1 MLRSFTSSGLK
12 HTQRVSS
19 KALHHQT
26 PAAAPPHATTTT
38 TSSSSA
44 PTTPAPA
51 AASATVGKFS
61 FADAAAGSARFYSTS
76 SVIAPQPFDSYQAQA
91 YSTFDTGNAGAN
103 AGTGSR
109 QLQHDNGHQQQQN
122 NRQGYNSHNG
132 GKHHNRN
139 NHNHNNNNNTN
150 NNAHGYNYSY
160 NTNSGNIYLQDNQYA
175 AQLALFD
182 ECLAQ
187 NSTYDLATGKISGGV
202 NHFWLAVKKIIPIY
216 RSLIYSGQLN
226 EKRMAE
232 FVSLLRN
239 GLRIHRLELSKLK
252 KNLDKDSNNPIKN
265 IHYLLTCAIREVSYN
280 LLDGLISMNSHGLTH
295 LFKAYK
301 DLGFTYEAVHIWE
314 TGKKNPSLNHL
325 FTSEP
330 VLGSIFP
337 FLVESGDF
345 DFNEIWEM
353 YQKIKDSKGADE
365 KLHNEL
371 QVGMIRVC
379 LFKDQTNDAL
389 AIFKQLTSDVY
400 NSFNNKGTEPPINVK
415 SYMTMAH
422 LSFIGFCKD
431 IDTADFFFQDAV
443 NESMPY
449 LTPLQL
455 NFIKKYLANTWEIT
469 HDYEKVKK
477 IWLITWRHYEHKK
490 TSNSSVSS
498 SLNDAFL
505 SIFFKK
511 YPSFSSE
518 SFSELKKVIDDYNF
532 IRLIDEPFINVLL
545 SKSTSWHN
553 PEVFEFILNTANSN
567 QFSKTNVF
575 YRCCLK
581 ACGSVDIDS
590 MSILNLFRQLL
601 ANNASNGMKFIAH
614 ADWVALRDAT
624 INSPYLSSF
633 ESVNDR
639 IDLYFKLWKICS
651 SSFISLENFK
661 SYVLKDVKLNF
672 NYSRIFQQMANINAD
687 INIPEISYFE
697 NNKSIQNYIGTGY
710 TF

>member
-1 MLRSFTSSGLK
+1 MLRTITSASIKQSG
-12 HTQRVSS
+12 HRVSS
-19 KALHHQT
+19 KAIQHPSSPHTRFIPAQQQQYLSTTQLQQQQQQQHHQ
-26 PAAAPPHATTTT
+26 
-38 TSSSSA
+38 SQ
-44 PTTPAPA
+44 
-51 AASATVGKFS
+51 F
-61 FADAAAGSARFYSTS
+61 
-76 SVIAPQPFDSYQAQA
+76 QQ
-91 YSTFDTGNAGAN
+91 
-103 AGTGSR
+103 
-109 QLQHDNGHQQQQN
+109 HQQQQAQLSNYQKYQNYN
-122 NRQGYNSHNG
+122 NT
-132 GKHHNRN
+132 
-139 NHNHNNNNNTN
+139 HNNTQFI
-150 NNAHGYNYSY
+150 AS
-160 NTNSGNIYLQDNQYA
+160 
-175 AQLALFD
+175 QLALFD

-202 NHFWLAVKKIIPIY
+202 ERFWVAVRKIIPIY
-216 RSLIYSGQLN
+216 RSLVNSGELN

-280 LLDGLISMNSHGLTH
+280 VLDGHIKLNPHGLTH

-301 DLGFTYEAVHIWE
+301 DLGFTYEAVNIWE
-314 TGKKNPSLNHL
+314 NGKSNPKLFNL

-345 DFNEIWEM
+345 NFDEVWEM
-353 YQKIKDSKGADE
+353 YSKIKDSKLPHE

-379 LFKDQTNDAL
+379 LFKNKTSDAL
-389 AIFKQLTSDVY
+389 NIFKKLTSDCY
-400 NSFNNKGTEPPINVK
+400 SSFEQNGIEPPINVK

-431 IDTADFFFQDAV
+431 MNTADYFFNDAV

-455 NFIKKYLANTWEIT
+455 NFIKKYLVNTWEIT
-469 HDYEKVKK
+469 NDYQRVKN
-477 IWLITWRHYEHKK
+477 IWAITWSHYEMKK

-505 SIFFKK
+505 SIFFQN
-511 YPSFSSE
+511 YPVYSDDAFN
-518 SFSELKKVIDDYNF
+518 ELKSVIGQYSSIKN
-532 IRLIDEPFINVLL
+532 IDEPFINVLL
-545 SKSTSWHN
+545 SKSTIWHN
-553 PEVFEFILNTANSN
+553 PQVFEFILSTANSHS
-567 QFSKTNVF
+567 FSKTNVF

-590 MSILNLFRQLL
+590 NSILNLFRQLL
-601 ANNASNGMKFIAH
+601 DNNASNGMKFIAH

-624 INSPYLSSF
+624 INSPFLQNFNSM
-633 ESVNDR
+633 NDR

-651 SSFISLENFK
+651 PSFISLENFK
-661 SYVLKDVKLNF
+661 NYIFKDVKLNY
-672 NYSRIFQQMANINAD
+672 NYSRIFQQMLNIRTD
-687 INIPEISYFE
+687 IEIPEINYFQ
-697 NNKSIQNYIGTGY
+697 NNKAVQSYIDSGY
-710 TF
+710 IL

>member
-1 MLRSFTSSGLK
+1 MLRTFTSSGLK
-12 HTQRVSS
+12 QTQRVSS

-26 PAAAPPHATTTT
+26 PAAPPHATA
-38 TSSSSA
+38 SSSSSS
-44 PTTPAPA
+44 TSGPAPA
-51 AASATVGKFS
+51 PGAQQSPVVGKFT
-61 FADAAAGSARFYSTS
+61 FADAANSARFYSTS
-76 SVIAPQPFDSYQAQA
+76 AIAPQTFDSYQSQP
-91 YSTFDTGNAGAN
+91 YSALETANGGNARGYHQFQPETHAN
-103 AGTGSR
+103 
-109 QLQHDNGHQQQQN
+109 
-122 NRQGYNSHNG
+122 
-132 GKHHNRN
+132 KHHNSYNHKQASSHGTHSNHSYRN
-139 NHNHNNNNNTN
+139 NHTYST
-150 NNAHGYNYSY
+150 GKYN
-160 NTNSGNIYLQDNQYA
+160 NSGNIYSQDNQFA
-175 AQLALFD
+175 SQLALFD

-202 NHFWLAVKKIIPIY
+202 SHFWFAVKKVIPIY

-280 LLDGLISMNSHGLTH
+280 LLDGLISLNSHGLTH

-353 YQKIKDSKGADE
+353 YQKIKDSKGANE

-400 NSFNNKGTEPPINVK
+400 NSFNHKGIEPPINVK

-431 IDTADFFFQDAV
+431 IDTADYFFQDAV

-455 NFIKKYLANTWEIT
+455 NFIKKYLSNTWEIT
-469 HDYEKVKK
+469 NDYEKVKK
-477 IWLITWRHYEHKK
+477 IWLITWRHYESKK

-511 YPSFSSE
+511 FPAFSNE
-518 SFSELKKVIDDYNF
+518 SFSELRAVIDDYNS

-553 PEVFEFILNTANSN
+553 SEVFEFILNTANSN

-590 MSILNLFRQLL
+590 MSILTLFRQLL

-624 INSPYLSSF
+624 INSPYLSNF

-687 INIPEISYFE
+687 VEIPEISYFE

>member
-1 MLRSFTSSGLK
+1 MLRSITSSSIK
-12 HTQRVSS
+12 QTTHRVSS
-19 KALHHQT
+19 KALHQHQHQHPAPQAATGQT
-26 PAAAPPHATTTT
+26 PTLAFQDQRFYAT
-38 TSSSSA
+38 
-44 PTTPAPA
+44 
-51 AASATVGKFS
+51 ASAGVLHQPTPVPVPVHPQYTHGMPGMLSANMSLSPAVGVNVNMLHAPF
-61 FADAAAGSARFYSTS
+61 TS
-76 SVIAPQPFDSYQAQA
+76 ELENSNSIP
-91 YSTFDTGNAGAN
+91 NAGVNGTSAN
-103 AGTGSR
+103 
-109 QLQHDNGHQQQQN
+109 
-122 NRQGYNSHNG
+122 GYDHRLT
-132 GKHHNRN
+132 HH
-139 NHNHNNNNNTN
+139 
-150 NNAHGYNYSY
+150 SY
-160 NTNSGNIYLQDNQYA
+160 AQ
-175 AQLALFD
+175 QLAAFD

-187 NSTYDLATGKISGGV
+187 NSTYDLATGRISGGV
-202 NHFWLAVKKIIPIY
+202 SRFWFAVKKIIPIY
-216 RSLIYSGQLN
+216 RSLVFSGQLN

-280 LLDGLISMNSHGLTH
+280 LLDGLVSLNSHGLTH

-314 TGKKNPSLNHL
+314 TGKRIDKLNHL

-345 DFNEIWEM
+345 DFNEIWGM
-353 YQKIKDSKGADE
+353 YSKIRQSKGHGE

-379 LFKDQTNDAL
+379 LFKNRTNDAL

-400 NSFNNKGTEPPINVK
+400 ASFDGKGIEPPINVK

-431 IDTADFFFQDAV
+431 IDTADYFFNDAV

-455 NFIKKYLANTWEIT
+455 NFIKKYLYNTWEMT
-469 HDYEKVKK
+469 HDYSKAKK
-477 IWLITWRHYEHKK
+477 IWLITWNHYELKR

-505 SIFFKK
+505 TIFFKK
-511 YPSFSSE
+511 YPTFSPE
-518 SFSELKKVIDDYNF
+518 SFNELKSIINEYGS

-553 PEVFEFILNTANSN
+553 SEVFEYILNTANSN

-590 MSILNLFRQLL
+590 MSILSLFRQLL
-601 ANNASNGMKFIAH
+601 SNNASNGMKLIAH

-624 INSPYLSSF
+624 INSPYLQNFSSM
-633 ESVNDR
+633 NDR

-651 SSFISLENFK
+651 CSFISLENFK
-661 SYVLKDVKLNF
+661 SYILKDIKLNF
-672 NYSRIFQQMANINAD
+672 NYSRIFQQMANIKSD
-687 INIPEISYFE
+687 LEVPEINYFVT
-697 NNKSIQNYIGTGY
+697 NKSIENYVSQGY
-710 TF
+710 P

>member
-1 MLRSFTSSGLK
+1 MLRQFTASGLK
-12 HTQRVSS
+12 QTQRVSS

-26 PAAAPPHATTTT
+26 PASATHAPNQQNPQVQVGSKLSFNDQHQLSSNRFYTTT
-38 TSSSSA
+38 A
-44 PTTPAPA
+44 LNA
-51 AASATVGKFS
+51 
-61 FADAAAGSARFYSTS
+61 
-76 SVIAPQPFDSYQAQA
+76 QPFDNFQAQA
-91 YSTFDTGNAGAN
+91 SYSNYD
-103 AGTGSR
+103 
-109 QLQHDNGHQQQQN
+109 QN
-122 NRQGYNSHNG
+122 VNYHN
-132 GKHHNRN
+132 H
-139 NHNHNNNNNTN
+139 NHNHNNKSHYTNNKSHHHTTTTTTTNTN
-150 NNAHGYNYSY
+150 NNNH
-160 NTNSGNIYLQDNQYA
+160 YLQHQDGQYSS
-175 AQLALFD
+175 QLALFD

-202 NHFWLAVKKIIPIY
+202 NHFWFAVKKVIPIY

-280 LLDGLISMNSHGLTH
+280 LLDGLISLNSHGLTH

-314 TGKKNPSLNHL
+314 TGRKNPLLNHL

-345 DFNEIWEM
+345 DFNEIWQM
-353 YQKIKDSKGADE
+353 YNNIKISKNNNE

-379 LFKDQTNDAL
+379 LFKNQTNDAL
-389 AIFKQLTSDVY
+389 SIFKQLTSDVY
-400 NSFNNKGTEPPINVK
+400 NSFNNKGIEPPINVK

-431 IDTADFFFQDAV
+431 IDTADYFFNDAV

-455 NFIKKYLANTWEIT
+455 NFIKKYLLNTWEIT
-469 HDYEKVKK
+469 NNYEKVKK
-477 IWLITWRHYEHKK
+477 IWLITWNHYENKK

-511 YPSFSSE
+511 YPTFSNE
-518 SFSELKKVIDDYNF
+518 SFTELKQVIDDYNS
-532 IRLIDEPFINVLL
+532 IRPIDEPFINVLL
-545 SKSTSWHN
+545 SKSTCWHN
-553 PEVFEFILNTANSN
+553 SEVFEYILNTANSN

-581 ACGSVDIDS
+581 ACGSVDLDS
-590 MSILNLFRQLL
+590 LSILTLFRNLL

-624 INSPYLSSF
+624 VNSPYLSSF
-633 ESVNDR
+633 KSVNDR

-661 SYVLKDVKLNF
+661 SYILKDVKLNY
-672 NYSRIFQQMANINAD
+672 NYTRIFQQMANIKAD
-687 INIPEISYFE
+687 VEIPEIAYFE
-697 NNKSIQNYIGTGY
+697 NNKSIQNYIGNGY
-710 TF
+710 KF